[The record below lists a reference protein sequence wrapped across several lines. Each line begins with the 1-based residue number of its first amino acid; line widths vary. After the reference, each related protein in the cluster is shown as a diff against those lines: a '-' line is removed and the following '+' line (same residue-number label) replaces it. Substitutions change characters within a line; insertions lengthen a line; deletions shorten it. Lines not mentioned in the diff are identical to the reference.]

1 MTDDEATA
9 AGVSDADNPTV
20 KQAIFG
26 LRDGKIGSVYTGN
39 DATVTNANSMELTSA
54 FTKHN
59 INNEYNLSANTRK
72 DVSILTELLVTKTNT
87 SATALATDAYVQEQ
101 ITTAVSGALVWEE
114 GFD

>member
-9 AGVSDADNPTV
+9 AGATDADNPTI
-20 KQAIFG
+20 KQAIFD
-26 LRDGKIGSVYTGN
+26 LRDGKIGSIYTGN
-39 DATVTNANSMELTSA
+39 NATVTDNNSMELTSA

-59 INNEYNLSANTRK
+59 ISNNYNYSDNDSK
-72 DVSILTELLVTKTNT
+72 DASILTELLVTKTNT